1 MATVAMRLRSGDEI
15 GAGLRICGLGIG
27 LHIYAPHLFSPFLLI
42 SLSLFFF
49 FFSLTKCCPKL
60 PSQWASGYP
69 LPVNP
74 FRGLEG
80 DYTY

>member
-49 FFSLTKCCPKL
+49 FFSL
-60 PSQWASGYP
+60 
-69 LPVNP
+69 
-74 FRGLEG
+74 
-80 DYTY
+80 